1 MLVLSRK
8 TNEEIMIGDEVKITI
23 VRVKG
28 NTVRIGIEA
37 PREMAIARGELL
49 FQNEFEIDVDD
60 LENVDNGDGF
70 ALTGKVA

>member
-8 TNEEIMIGDEVKITI
+8 ANQEIIIGDEVKITI

-49 FQNEFEIDVDD
+49 FQNEFEIDVDELKNAGND
-60 LENVDNGDGF
+60 DGF
-70 ALTGKVA
+70 ALTERVA